1 MIETESQTKWENRTG
16 GGGEHTNEAEIVIIP
31 DKELKP
37 KVIKM
42 LNELKR
48 IKEHSES
55 FNKGLGNIKEPI
67 IVEEYNNWNGKCT
80 TGNQQQV
87 RW

>member
-1 MIETESQTKWENRTG
+1 MRKQVKNQEKKMEKKK
-16 GGGEHTNEAEIVIIP
+16 HPTNKAEIVIIP
-31 DKELKP
+31 NKALKP

-55 FNKGLGNIKEPI
+55 FNKGLGNIEEPI
-67 IVEEYNNWNGKCT
+67 VAEEYNN
-80 TGNQQQV
+80 
-87 RW
+87 

>member
-1 MIETESQTKWENRTG
+1 MRKQKNWVG
-16 GGGEHTNEAEIVIIP
+16 GGKRKKKNMNKAEIVIIP

-67 IVEEYNNWNGKCT
+67 IVEEYNN
-80 TGNQQQV
+80 
-87 RW
+87 

>member
-1 MIETESQTKWENRTG
+1 MNK
-16 GGGEHTNEAEIVIIP
+16 AEIVIIP

-48 IKEHSES
+48 IKEHRVRAS
-55 FNKGLGNIKEPI
+55 NKGLGNIKEPI
-67 IVEEYNNWNGKCT
+67 IVEEYT
-80 TGNQQQV
+80 TEMK
-87 RW
+87 